1 MPIPHYDLVVIGSG
15 PAGLIAAIE
24 SHRPSQKTIV
34 LEKMPRAALKL
45 RISGKGRC
53 NITNDTELNEFISHF
68 GKNGRFLK
76 YAFREFFNK
85 DLLDYFEKMG
95 INFKLE
101 RGGRYFPQSDK
112 AIEIVNVLL
121 HKVKSLGIPV
131 FTDSE
136 VLNIEKESEGMFTIT
151 TYNHGKGGD
160 KNTRGQIRSGKLI
173 VATGGK
179 SYPKTGSTGQ
189 GYRLAADLGHTIT
202 PVSPALVPL
211 KTEGNLAKS
220 LQGLSLKNVKVN
232 IWCQNKKVDE
242 RFGEMLFTDSGLSGP
257 IILALSKIVVK
268 LMEEGE
274 KVKVTIDL
282 KPALDVQMVDQRL
295 LREINEHGRQNFA
308 NLLKKLLPQK
318 MIPVFLQLLRMTKDI
333 KLNRISAEDRKKLK
347 MLLKEFPLEISG
359 HSSYDEAI
367 VTAGGVNIQEINP
380 KTMESK
386 IMTDLYFA
394 GEVIDIDA
402 DTGGYNLQAAFS
414 TGWVAGR
421 AIKAKFLKT

>member
-1 MPIPHYDLVVIGSG
+1 MPISHYDLVIVGSG

-24 SHRPSQKTIV
+24 SYHPSQKTII

-85 DLLDYFEKMG
+85 DLLEYFEKMG
-95 INFKLE
+95 ISFKLE

-112 AIEIVNVLL
+112 AIEIVNALL
-121 HKVKSLGIPV
+121 QKVKSLGIPLI
-131 FTDSE
+131 TDSE
-136 VLNIEKESEGMFTIT
+136 VLKIERASEGTFIVT
-151 TYNHGKGGD
+151 TN
-160 KNTRGQIRSGKLI
+160 
-173 VATGGK
+173 AT
-179 SYPKTGSTGQ
+179 
-189 GYRLAADLGHTIT
+189 DLGHIIT
-202 PVSPALVPL
+202 PVSPSLVPL
-211 KTEGNLAKS
+211 KTKGNLAKS

-232 IWCQNKKVDE
+232 VWCQNKKVDD
-242 RFGEMLFTDSGLSGP
+242 RFGEMLFTDCGLSGP
-257 IILALSKIVVK
+257 IVLALSKIIVK
-268 LMEEGE
+268 KMEERQ
-274 KVKVTIDL
+274 KVTVTIDL

-295 LREINEHGRQNFA
+295 LREIKEHGRQNFA

-318 MIPVFLQLLRMTKDI
+318 MIPVFLKILNMNKEI
-333 KLNRISAEDRKKLK
+333 KLNQISAEDRKRLK
-347 MLLKEFPLEISG
+347 MLLKEFPFEISG

-367 VTAGGVNIQEINP
+367 VTAGGVNIQELNP

-386 IMTDLYFA
+386 IMTNLYFA

-421 AIKAKFLKT
+421 AIKAAIN